1 MTLYA
6 SSVEVFRKDNK
17 FKRFVA
23 ALLIMLVSLAVIVP
37 TATASTS
44 NALEFVDNLMCGN
57 DLGGWTAYQPNTDS
71 LTSGADSVM
80 AKGGKY
86 SIDNIYGSVIA
97 WTTWNGR
104 KPSDTFVGGKA
115 GPGVDEAAKKQH
127 DGISCVVRWAVTA
140 VANMILW
147 TSGLIVKFITMFVTW
162 AVNPQ
167 IICQDGNTEGCIN
180 LLAVIGGDGTGAE
193 GHGGIIG
200 ALYEGLYLGLASLV
214 FVAVGLYMLWKGIVK
229 GQIRN
234 AWFALLWGI
243 FIFAVGVFAMT
254 KPIMLAT
261 APLKVSTMLGSCMI
275 ESINGRSCLSDVDT
289 SKSTPGTADQSQIC
303 LIDPKQ
309 ELTPSQHLAI
319 DARMA
324 TCKIWKAFV
333 LEPWSQGQF
342 ASSYEAMG
350 GANEPPVS
358 LTADSI
364 GKLCNSTPVQRNLA
378 LYQLDVMSGVHA
390 CNDTSTEQ
398 YHSNAKIQSHAGV
411 YNDWVYIIN
420 EIVNKNNKG
429 DNPDVSA
436 TAGGTA
442 GGGATADG
450 SNPGDKD
457 NGAAFTTD
465 NGGHATPTSYSYDES
480 NFDNLATTVA
490 VSEESDKN
498 PDPSKPTT
506 DTDEGQTASSE
517 TKKPGDDGYN
527 APDGGSADATK
538 SAPLSAKEAKVRG
551 AHMFQ
556 SWAGNAPMTRIS
568 MALVAVISAILC
580 SSILVF
586 DMGRGHPGAAIL
598 AMVYLFLGT
607 VLTLF
612 APIFLLAGIHP
623 TTGRKMFLGW
633 LELELSCIMKYFF
646 LMLWICV
653 VVEIYGAILGST
665 DNAGLILIFVVAMT
679 TTLKMYQPELLKA
692 FGTVDLGGYKLAN
705 TMGQRFSNAMNNMKN
720 KVGNF
725 GSAVGG
731 GALAG
736 FVSGS
741 GGLGNRLRSA
751 KDAATQQGLD
761 TLSRSNGFVGGAAR
775 AADRIYSERR
785 SKAQDAAN
793 RMSNSA
799 NMAEAKAAEK
809 EANEKDN
816 FENKAQ
822 NGLMLA
828 NGRYAVDYNNASVN
842 DIENEADRQK
852 ANVKGAFGDEML
864 NFENERNKDDEKR
877 RNGQFEHLKDKYAD
891 NFNTDE
897 DGVTTVD
904 TKGMSATEAVRAEEY
919 ARRQN
924 EKELSSLISSKGG
937 VDMVDENGN
946 VRTTFADK
954 NDEAK
959 YNALMEARKQAAA
972 KKVQSNYT
980 KQDNDESVK
989 NRNAKFAELK
999 NRMVAAGAVNVNSFN
1014 YSSMLKTAD
1023 AMRDKLSTIDDQ
1035 KNASFE
1041 AMIANKNY
1049 QYAAQEHNM
1058 AIEKNAQI
1066 QDFARNI
1073 ASRTQGKI
1081 WTAAEVERM
1090 SNLADTVQVN
1100 SDSGSLRNVSTRS
1113 ITNTQRRMEK
1123 TKEAFTTAKNVAS
1136 FAVNDMKDTVMNTFG
1151 ANDHFAQSDADF
1163 LKASDFGPD
1172 VYGSNSNYNQNNNW
1186 RNNTNSGGSG
1196 ENFNGNGNPWGGSGN
1211 TGSSSGNPFDRG
1223 SQNSSNPF
1231 GGSNGNGNGGGNR
1244 GFGNK

>member
-309 ELTPSQHLAI
+309 DLTPSQHLAI

-390 CNDTSTEQ
+390 CNDTSTKQ

-450 SNPGDKD
+450 SNPDDKD

-465 NGGHATPTSYSYDES
+465 GGHDATPTSYSYNEG
-480 NFDNLATTVA
+480 NLENLATAVA
-490 VSEESDKN
+490 VDEESDKN
-498 PDPSKPTT
+498 PDPSKTT
-506 DTDEGQTASSE
+506 DTDGGKTASSE
-517 TKKPGDDGYN
+517 TKKPGEDGYN

-607 VLTLF
+607 ILTLF

-775 AADRIYSERR
+775 AADRVYSERR
-785 SKAQDAAN
+785 NKAQDAAN

-799 NMAEAKAAEK
+799 NIAEAKAAEK

-891 NFNTDE
+891 NFNKDE
-897 DGVTTVD
+897 NGVTTVD

-946 VRTTFADK
+946 VHTTFTDK

-959 YNALMEARKQAAA
+959 YNALMEARKQAEA

-980 KQDNDESVK
+980 KQDNTESAR

-1014 YSSMLKTAD
+1014 YSSMLKAAGT
-1023 AMRDKLSTIDDQ
+1023 MRDKLSTIDDQ

-1073 ASRTQGKI
+1073 ASRTQGKM

-1100 SDSGSLRNVSTRS
+1100 SGSGSLRNVSTRS

-1123 TKEAFTTAKNVAS
+1123 TQEAFTTAKEVAS
-1136 FAVNDMKDTVMNTFG
+1136 FAANDMREKVVNVFG
-1151 ANDHFAQSDADF
+1151 GGDSNSSQQPNGNFFD
-1163 LKASDFGPD
+1163 G
-1172 VYGSNSNYNQNNNW
+1172 GSNTNLGNFNSGQNNDW
-1186 RNNTNSGGSG
+1186 RNNTTT
-1196 ENFNGNGNPWGGSGN
+1196 GN
-1211 TGSSSGNPFDRG
+1211 TRSSSGNPFDRG
-1223 SQNSSNPF
+1223 PQNSSNSF
-1231 GGSNGNGNGGGNR
+1231 NGSNGSQNGGGNQKGS
-1244 GFGNK
+1244 GFGGK